1 MKIGFFLIIIKLSI
15 SWYLFINFVE
25 GYLQLFSLKLVYYRD
40 YIKRRKY
47 YQGKKLEYQMMIK
60 EKERSH
66 FSKIVWINLVE
77 LNIISILL
85 SDKSI
90 LGILLLS
97 QCNK

>member
-1 MKIGFFLIIIKLSI
+1 
-15 SWYLFINFVE
+15 
-25 GYLQLFSLKLVYYRD
+25 
-40 YIKRRKY
+40 
-47 YQGKKLEYQMMIK
+47 MMIK
-60 EKERSH
+60 EKERSY

-97 QCNK
+97 QGNK